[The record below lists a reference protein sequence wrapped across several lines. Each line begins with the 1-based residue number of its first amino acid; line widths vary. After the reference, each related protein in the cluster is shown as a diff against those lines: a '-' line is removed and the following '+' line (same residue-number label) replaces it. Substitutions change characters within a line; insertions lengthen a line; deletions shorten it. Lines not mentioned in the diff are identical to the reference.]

1 MVTNSLYN
9 ATDQVYALQDCI
21 LIKESLLGT
30 TIPFTCKFTREQL
43 AASSYLGTDG
53 TVVGIFAA
61 TLLAPTNRPQ
71 ITNASVSW
79 DDTKTKVK
87 VNAKVTAK

>member
-1 MVTNSLYN
+1 M
-9 ATDQVYALQDCI
+9 
-21 LIKESLLGT
+21 GT

-53 TVVGIFAA
+53 TVVGIFGGSIPSNISDAA

-71 ITNASVSW
+71 ITNASVNW